1 MRTAIIATSMNKP
14 LTLTVHSTHFYL
26 IDCAGGKLLIDAGWE
41 LAAFRAQMKA
51 YQLSWEQ
58 IRWIM
63 FTHHHPDHA
72 GLVQA
77 VRELSGARLIL
88 HEKQIPYLETLRA
101 FMERKKEPYQPI
113 RVEPGDLISPAR
125 AALAA
130 IGVRGEIVETPGHSE
145 DSISLVLDD
154 GTAFIGDLHTPDYAD
169 EDSYPVVVES
179 WRLLLKAGAK
189 VCYHSHRGAFNVEGL
204 LGLLE

>member
-1 MRTAIIATSMNKP
+1 MNKP

-88 HEKQIPYLETLRA
+88 HEKQIPYLEDA
-101 FMERKKEPYQPI
+101 A
-113 RVEPGDLISPAR
+113 RV
-125 AALAA
+125 
-130 IGVRGEIVETPGHSE
+130 
-145 DSISLVLDD
+145 
-154 GTAFIGDLHTPDYAD
+154 Y
-169 EDSYPVVVES
+169 
-179 WRLLLKAGAK
+179 GAK
-189 VCYHSHRGAFNVEGL
+189 ERAVPANPRGAGRPDQP
-204 LGLLE
+204 GPRGAGGHRRAG